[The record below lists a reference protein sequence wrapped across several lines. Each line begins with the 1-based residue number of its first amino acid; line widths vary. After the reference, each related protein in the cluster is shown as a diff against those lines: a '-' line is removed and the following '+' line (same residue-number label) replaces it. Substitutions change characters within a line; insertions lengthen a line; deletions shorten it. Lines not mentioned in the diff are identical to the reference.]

1 MDPATAFPLY
11 DQISLPTFSIRIAVL
26 ILLVSLPL
34 AALAG
39 FTAGSSRRRRLPADK
54 NASDLSMGETTLG
67 GLLALL
73 GLLLAFTFG
82 NALSLSQDRK
92 SLIIEEA
99 AALGTAFLRADYLSE
114 PGRTEL
120 QTAILDYTKTRI
132 VPDTGSF
139 ASMEQAQAFLEESL
153 QAQARLWP
161 LTVELTA
168 DPLPPAMK
176 SFIAGAM
183 NDALDSHLHRTRVLS
198 NPVSDVTQSM
208 LLAVALTAL
217 FLIGYRSGMKGQPLS
232 WQTFVFSGF
241 LFLVMVVI
249 VDTQRGN
256 EGLIRVDD
264 SALRSTVV
272 DMERT
277 LAGRA

>member
-1 MDPATAFPLY
+1 MDPATAFPLH
-11 DQISLPTFSIRIAVL
+11 DQISLPTFSIQVAAL

-39 FTAGSSRRRRLPADK
+39 FLAGSSRRRRLRPDQSTADL
-54 NASDLSMGETTLG
+54 AMSETTLG

-92 SLIIEEA
+92 RLIIEEA
-99 AALGTAFLRADYLSE
+99 AALGTVFLRADYLTE

-132 VPDTGSF
+132 VPDTGSL
-139 ASMEQAQAFLEESL
+139 ASIEQAQAFIEKSL

-168 DPLPPAMK
+168 DPLPPPMK

-183 NDALDSHLHRTRVLS
+183 NDALDAHLHRTRVLS

-217 FLIGYRSGMKGQPLS
+217 FLIGYRSALNGQPLS
-232 WQTFVFSGF
+232 WHSFVFSGF

-249 VDTQRGN
+249 LDTQRAK